1 LGRLVSSPNGRA
13 QQPPHQASEGPSRVI
28 FKSKPLAGTMADE
41 YFQLAGPAH
50 FWCRRR
56 FEVLQSLAGDLLRA
70 AKRPAEIGCGNGVL
84 QRQIEDA
91 YGLAPAGFDLHEA
104 ALRHSLSRRGE
115 VYCYDIVERAEE
127 FRGAFDLVFLFD
139 VLEHIADED
148 AFLAAARFH
157 LARGGA
163 MILNVPALQWL
174 YSEYDRVQGHER
186 RYSLAGV
193 KSVAERNGFR
203 LSRMTY
209 WGGPLVPL
217 VALRKAML
225 AIGKR
230 RLDNYSAGFDARGA
244 FLNACLYGLSR
255 IEPVPQR
262 SMGTSVM
269 AVLEAY
275 D

>member
-1 LGRLVSSPNGRA
+1 
-13 QQPPHQASEGPSRVI
+13 
-28 FKSKPLAGTMADE
+28 MADE
-41 YFQLAGPAH
+41 YFQLATPAH

-56 FEVLQSLAGDLLRA
+56 FDVLQVLAGDLLRA
-70 AKRPAEIGCGNGVL
+70 AKRPVEIGCGNGVL

-91 YGLAPAGFDLHEA
+91 YGLATAGFDLHEQ

-127 FRGAFDLVFLFD
+127 FRGAFDLVLMFD

-163 MILNVPALQWL
+163 MILNLPALQWL
-174 YSEYDRVQGHER
+174 YSEYDRVQGHQR
-186 RYSLAGV
+186 RYSLARV
-193 KSVAERNGFR
+193 KSVAARNGFR
-203 LSRMTY
+203 LRRLTY
-209 WGGPLVPL
+209 WGGPLVPV

-225 AIGKR
+225 EIGKS
-230 RLDNYSAGFDARGA
+230 RLDNYSSGFDAGGR
-244 FLNACLYGLSR
+244 FFNACLYGLSR
-255 IEPVPQR
+255 IEPLPQR
-262 SMGTSVM
+262 WIGTSVM